1 MGIKGMKWL
10 SLEEILVE
18 NSTYQSNK
26 IRIRLIKSGLKKPIC
41 EVCNNATWNKK
52 SIPLELEHINGNN
65 SDNRLENLKLLCPN
79 CHAQTDS
86 YRGKNIGKTNG
97 NKHFY
102 KSSHGE
108 IGKHE

>member
-1 MGIKGMKWL
+1 MGVKGAKWL
-10 SLEEILVE
+10 SLEEILVK
-18 NSTYQSNK
+18 NSKYQSNK
-26 IRIRLIKSGLKKPIC
+26 IRIRLLKAGIKQHKC
-41 EVCNNATWNKK
+41 EQCLNSYWNGVL
-52 SIPLELEHINGNN
+52 IPLELEHINGNN

-86 YRGKNIGKTNG
+86 YRGKNIGKANG

-108 IGKHE
+108 TGKHE